1 MERKSLTVVLLSTI
15 LIAAFMMFI
24 PLSNASAAEVKT
36 LKVGCTLPL
45 NVGFGV
51 ETKKALEIIVPAFNK
66 AGGFDINGQKYK
78 VDLIIY
84 TENAINPV
92 PSTIWDL
99 TSQPYKVLRKGL
111 YKDDIPV

>member
-1 MERKSLTVVLLSTI
+1 MERKGLTVALVSTI

-84 TENAINPV
+84 
-92 PSTIWDL
+92 
-99 TSQPYKVLRKGL
+99 
-111 YKDDIPV
+111 DDKYRWSIKTG